1 MTISERL
8 AFLVTLDADS
18 AIKGF
23 DKVGAAADKG
33 LGKAQTGVDKAS
45 KSLVSFGSK
54 ALAVGGL
61 AVAGLTNAANAAG
74 DLGEAVAATEVIFGD
89 AADSVLA
96 YGEAAADTIGQSNR
110 AALQAAATFGTFGKA
125 AGKTGEELATF
136 STDLVT
142 LSSDLASFKNVEPE
156 VAVEALGA
164 ALRGESEPIRQFGVL
179 LDDATL
185 KQRALEMG
193 LISTTT
199 GTLPPAIKVQ
209 AAYAEILA
217 QTTDAQG
224 DFARTADGLAN
235 SQRTATARMEDA
247 KAAIGQGFLP
257 ILTAVTE
264 KAGALASG
272 FSDLNTTTNG
282 VASQVLAFGV
292 VGLGAA
298 GAISFLAGKALAAI
312 DNFTK
317 LGGALR
323 GVDGGLSKL
332 GKGVVGLGAVLT
344 VASAV
349 YVGYTSSKKMAEER
363 TKKFADALKLE
374 AEGQKGAT
382 AELITAELIQAG
394 VIGTAS
400 ELGIT
405 TEQLARS
412 IRGEEVPALRELEAA
427 FRDQVPVASDSNAEG
442 MAWSKQTGVSAQAT
456 YTLFQRLGELT
467 GGFESGTE
475 AVAEH
480 DRVLAEVG
488 GTADTATQAYLEFQA
503 GMMGTAAAAD
513 VGTSAYLEHQAGM
526 IGANAAAAESI
537 EIHKRLAAQYTKS
550 RDAIDEM
557 SGSVSRL
564 QDLLSDR
571 DDYDEAIQAQNEL
584 IWANTVA
591 WNLAKDETATEEEKA
606 AARDEATAAQRRSID
621 ETLEFIETVGGIPP
635 SKETEIKALIDQG
648 KYDEVE
654 RMLANLARARTA
666 FITAKG
672 QGSLGFMKTAMGTSS
687 SPGGMTIVGER
698 GPELLDLPPGAEVRP
713 FPQLKA
719 DLSGKSGG
727 ASSPMSLSPMSANV
741 SHTYSI
747 TVNVA
752 PGGDPA
758 STGRALVEAIQ
769 DYERVNSSRWRA
781 S

>member
-1 MTISERL
+1 MGVSERL
-8 AFLVTLDADS
+8 AFLLSLDADQ

-23 DKVGAAADKG
+23 EKVGNAADKN
-33 LGKAQTGVDKAS
+33 LGKADDRMKKAS
-45 KSLVSFGSK
+45 ASLTSFGSK

-61 AVAGLTNAANAAG
+61 AVAGLASAANAAG

-89 AADSVLA
+89 AADTILE

-185 KQRALEMG
+185 KNRALEMG

-247 KAAIGQGFLP
+247 KAAIGEGFLP

-272 FSDLNTTTNG
+272 FSDLNTKTDG

-298 GAISFLAGKALAAI
+298 GAISFLAGKALQAV
-312 DNFTK
+312 DNFSK
-317 LGGALR
+317 LGGALT

-349 YVGYTSSKKMAEER
+349 YVGYSSSKKEAEAR
-363 TKKFADALKLE
+363 TRKFADALELE
-374 AEGQKGAT
+374 REGQKGAT

-394 VIGTAS
+394 VIATAND
-400 ELGIT
+400 LGIT

-412 IRGEEVPALRELEAA
+412 IRGEEVPALRELESA

-467 GGFESGTE
+467 GGYESGT
-475 AVAEH
+475 AAIAEH
-480 DRVLAEVG
+480 DAVLAQVEGSTAAMNATVAASAFEMRVAGAEFTNLAGTAGEVG
-488 GTADTATQAYLEFQA
+488 AAVDELGNELVDT
-503 GMMGTAAAAD
+503 
-513 VGTSAYLEHQAGM
+513 
-526 IGANAAAAESI
+526 
-537 EIHKRLAAQYTKS
+537 TKS
-550 RDAIDEM
+550 FSEMTSGVDALNDALSKRDA
-557 SGSVSRL
+557 
-564 QDLLSDR
+564 
-571 DDYDEAIQAQNEL
+571 YDTYIEATNEL

-591 WNLAKDETATEEEKA
+591 WQTAADHKATEEEKA
-606 AARDEATAAQRRSID
+606 VALAASEEATRESIDATLDYVLSLGDIPASKTTQIEALIAAGKLAEAEAALQKLARDREASI
-621 ETLEFIETVGGIPP
+621 FAKVVNVGGGVRVMDSGGSIRAGESAIVAERRP
-635 SKETEIKALIDQG
+635 EFVNGVLIAGPADVTG
-648 KYDEVE
+648 G
-654 RMLANLARARTA
+654 ARTA
-666 FITAKG
+666 SMLNGAGMTG
-672 QGSLGFMKTAMGTSS
+672 GGGSTSS
-687 SPGGMTIVGER
+687 
-698 GPELLDLPPGAEVRP
+698 
-713 FPQLKA
+713 
-719 DLSGKSGG
+719 
-727 ASSPMSLSPMSANV
+727 NN
-741 SHTYSI
+741 YSI